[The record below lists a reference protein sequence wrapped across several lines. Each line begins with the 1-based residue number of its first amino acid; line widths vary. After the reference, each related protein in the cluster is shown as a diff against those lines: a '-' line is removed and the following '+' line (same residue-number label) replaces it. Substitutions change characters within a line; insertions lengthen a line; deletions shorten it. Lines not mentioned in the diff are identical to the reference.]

1 MNEYTFSVKKLC
13 LIFTLLLFGCV
24 NPFAPALTDN
34 PGGKNLILTE
44 QKTPE
49 QVLVNFQYA
58 YNFKDSLV
66 YADLL
71 DSSFL
76 FISKNFATDPVTD
89 ITWGRDVDIK
99 TTVGLFKHFQT
110 LNLVWEGTVYSRF
123 LNEEQTLKEIK
134 KNFKLTIDGGITI
147 APIGGEALF
156 IFKKRLLHPP
166 DTTSIWRI
174 VRWEDLSSF

>member
-1 MNEYTFSVKKLC
+1 MKSKFTQIRKFFL
-13 LIFTLLLFGCV
+13 LITVFLFGCV
-24 NPFAPALTDN
+24 NPFAPSLTDN

-44 QKTPE
+44 QKTAE
-49 QVLVNFQYA
+49 QVLINFQYA

-66 YADLL
+66 YSDLL

-76 FISKNFATDPVTD
+76 FISKNFATDPVTN

-123 LNEEQTLKEIK
+123 LNSEQTLKEIK
-134 KNFKLTIDGGITI
+134 KTFKLTIDGGITI

-156 IFKKRLLHPP
+156 IFQRRLINPP
-166 DTTSIWRI
+166 DTASIWKI
-174 VRWEDLSSF
+174 IRWEDLSSF